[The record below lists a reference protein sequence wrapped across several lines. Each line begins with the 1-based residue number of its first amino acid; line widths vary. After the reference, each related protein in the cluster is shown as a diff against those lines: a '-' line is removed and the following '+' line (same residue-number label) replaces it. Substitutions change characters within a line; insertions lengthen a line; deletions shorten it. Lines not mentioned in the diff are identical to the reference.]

1 MSAVWSL
8 YSYCRSGAV
17 PSNIGTP
24 GANGGHRRAS
34 SSAVA
39 AVTSASA
46 PSDAGRFPSGGRRGQ
61 PRGRRG
67 RVGGAYAEAGA
78 AGGGRTPCRVA
89 SRATLRLAVC
99 RARRTGGGGIQYLS
113 CERASAVPAEG
124 ACENDELQFVDRR
137 ASLRTFHLRRR
148 FVSSDD
154 VGTADASRR
163 DDTPR
168 RARRLSTHN
177 AAMPRILE
185 PVTVVKTPEV
195 DITEYA
201 GNGSSGQPA
210 ISIAKVVAQ
219 GGWAEPWQTPEFDEW
234 VLVQEGK
241 VHIEHSHGPT
251 VEVTAGQ
258 AVYLAKGE
266 RVRWVFPEGGA
277 TYVPICLP
285 GFSPA
290 NVHREDPGVAPPPH
304 DKHVDIYHMVQT
316 HNWEA
321 AKSSEEKVYYPP
333 TYPQD
338 GFTHATADP
347 KYLLTVGNHFYKDTK
362 APDGSGKPSAWKLLK
377 MTRASLEA
385 KKIDLKF
392 EWPSPVGDVREMDD
406 TQSGG
411 ERFPHIYGGIP
422 VEGVVVAEYDVRRDD
437 DGTFTAIVGL

>member
-1 MSAVWSL
+1 MRACVGGTGG
-8 YSYCRSGAV
+8 RSGLQ
-17 PSNIGTP
+17 
-24 GANGGHRRAS
+24 RRW
-34 SSAVA
+34 
-39 AVTSASA
+39 
-46 PSDAGRFPSGGRRGQ
+46 
-61 PRGRRG
+61 
-67 RVGGAYAEAGA
+67 
-78 AGGGRTPCRVA
+78 CR
-89 SRATLRLAVC
+89 
-99 RARRTGGGGIQYLS
+99 ID
-113 CERASAVPAEG
+113 

>member
-1 MSAVWSL
+1 
-8 YSYCRSGAV
+8 
-17 PSNIGTP
+17 
-24 GANGGHRRAS
+24 
-34 SSAVA
+34 
-39 AVTSASA
+39 
-46 PSDAGRFPSGGRRGQ
+46 
-61 PRGRRG
+61 
-67 RVGGAYAEAGA
+67 
-78 AGGGRTPCRVA
+78 
-89 SRATLRLAVC
+89 
-99 RARRTGGGGIQYLS
+99 
-113 CERASAVPAEG
+113 
-124 ACENDELQFVDRR
+124 
-137 ASLRTFHLRRR
+137 
-148 FVSSDD
+148 
-154 VGTADASRR
+154 
-163 DDTPR
+163 
-168 RARRLSTHN
+168 
-177 AAMPRILE
+177 MPRILE

-201 GNGSSGQPA
+201 VGSSGQPA

-277 TYVPICLP
+277 TYVPHRLP
-285 GFSPA
+285 GLGPA
-290 NVHREDPGVAPPPH
+290 NVHSRGPRRRPPPH

-321 AKSSEEKVYYPP
+321 AKSSEENRTTRPRTRRTGSRTPP
-333 TYPQD
+333 RTPSICSPSETT
-338 GFTHATADP
+338 FTRTP
-347 KYLLTVGNHFYKDTK
+347 K
-362 APDGSGKPSAWKLLK
+362 APDGSSKPSAWKLLK

-392 EWPSPVGDVREMDD
+392 EWPSPVGDVREM
-406 TQSGG
+406 GRHP
-411 ERFPHIYGGIP
+411 ERRRTVPQIYGGIP

>member
-1 MSAVWSL
+1 MPRRVARDPATRGVPREAHWGRGDPVSIVRACVGGTGG
-8 YSYCRSGAV
+8 RSGLQ
-17 PSNIGTP
+17 
-24 GANGGHRRAS
+24 RRWCC
-34 SSAVA
+34 
-39 AVTSASA
+39 TI
-46 PSDAGRFPSGGRRGQ
+46 D
-61 PRGRRG
+61 
-67 RVGGAYAEAGA
+67 
-78 AGGGRTPCRVA
+78 
-89 SRATLRLAVC
+89 
-99 RARRTGGGGIQYLS
+99 
-113 CERASAVPAEG
+113 